1 MAVPVVPAGRTRA
14 DAVRNRA
21 RVIAAAAEVFAEKG
35 EEAVVPEIAARA
47 GVGKGT
53 VYRCFPT
60 KDLLV
65 AAVATERVRWFERE
79 ARAAAADEDPWG
91 AFAAFMAR
99 VAEAHC
105 RDRGMVASMSQGIE
119 EPELLEARAAAHDA
133 LRELMD
139 RAIAQG
145 AMRPD
150 ADPADLK
157 ILLGGIA
164 RSLAAAQERDAAV
177 WRRSA
182 QLIVDAF
189 RA

>member
-1 MAVPVVPAGRTRA
+1 MAVPAVPVGRTRA

-21 RVIAAAAEVFAEKG
+21 RVIAAAVEVFAEKG
-35 EEAVVPEIAARA
+35 EEAVIPEIAARA

-60 KDLLV
+60 KDQLV

-79 ARAAAADEDPWG
+79 ARTAAAHEDPWG
-91 AFAAFMAR
+91 AFGAFMAR
-99 VAEAHC
+99 VADAHC
-105 RDRGMVASMSQGIE
+105 RDRGMVASMSQALE
-119 EPELLEARAAAHDA
+119 LPELAEARAAATAA

-145 AMRPD
+145 AMRSD

>member
-1 MAVPVVPAGRTRA
+1 MALPALPAGRTRA

-35 EEAVVPEIAARA
+35 EDAVVPEIAARA

-60 KDLLV
+60 KEHLV

-79 ARAAAADEDPWG
+79 ARAAAAHADPWS

-99 VAEAHC
+99 VAEAYSH
-105 RDRGMVASMSQGIE
+105 DRGMVASMSQGIDL
-119 EPELLEARAAAHDA
+119 PDLVEARAAAHEA
-133 LRELMD
+133 LRDLMD
-139 RAIAQG
+139 RAIVQG

-157 ILLGGIA
+157 ILLGGMA
-164 RSLAAAQERDAAV
+164 RALAAAQEHDAAV
-177 WRRSA
+177 WR
-182 QLIVDAF
+182 
-189 RA
+189 